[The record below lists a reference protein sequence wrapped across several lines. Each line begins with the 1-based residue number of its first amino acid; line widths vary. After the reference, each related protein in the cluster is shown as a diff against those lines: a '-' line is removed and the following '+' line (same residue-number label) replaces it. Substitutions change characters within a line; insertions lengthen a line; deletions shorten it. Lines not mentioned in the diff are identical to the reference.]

1 MIDKLK
7 LYRGQSF
14 DPFFNLAVEEYLL
27 QAQRTGQT

>member
-27 QAQRTGQT
+27 QNTDEDIV